1 MAHLWF
7 VTIRPFEDG
16 NGRTIRATADMQLA
30 RAEGSPHR
38 FYSMSAEIQWR
49 HKSYYDILKNPR
61 RAVEISRPGGVVSG
75 GP

>member
-1 MAHLWF
+1 
-7 VTIRPFEDG
+7 
-16 NGRTIRATADMQLA
+16 MQLA